1 MSHLK
6 KLEKVQL
13 VGFDNDQRVFTTHL
27 HTSCI
32 ESISTLRISEQTKE
46 YVIRT
51 KSGMT
56 YMTRDAETIKLLD
69 MVIQCDFQW

>member
-1 MSHLK
+1 MSNLK
-6 KLEKVQL
+6 KLEKVRL
-13 VGFDNDQRVFTTHL
+13 FGFDSDREVFTTHL

-32 ESISTLRISEQTKE
+32 ESISTFRVSEQTKE

-69 MVIQCDFQW
+69 IVIECDF